1 MTVNRYTKLIKTLK
15 ETPTNSMGGV
25 YSLNPAGYRLR
36 KPDAPKRFYPD
47 GNNQFPPGI
56 PGNDGD
62 PFYLRPAGF
71 WDGGNDWESY
81 QIADGTQ
88 DYLIDDPTGKST
100 SGLIAEDG
108 TVKAALP
115 PNSRHFIL
123 GPLVDG
129 YVINHG
135 YDNYTNIGYLQKD
148 TRQFVLLARIQG
160 QFTADLHDEGARV
173 WDGTESQLT
182 VYNSNFTLEMAEWFR
197 DQIISGSFTPNLPYF
212 YSGGVPQR
220 PVTPSQCPNCPPSMF
235 AGVGPGTTGQFGK
248 GNQQPTLGT
257 LFTNPEGD
265 SGDQVKAGIFNLTP
279 DQQQVVM
286 NALMLGLDIAA
297 VIAFLFPEPSS
308 TAAGAAHLAT
318 KFRYA
323 AKVGQALN
331 KFNPFKTAARA
342 KSWWNRGR
350 NTRIP
355 NENKASWKQ
364 LRTDDRQQ
372 IGRFVNPKNPTNPD
386 GSPRLTGGS
395 LPNPTKGY
403 QMKQFFTGRGGATR
417 SFNPFL
423 GPGQGLRSGPTP
435 LARQQI
441 ERPARAIG
449 RAVRGAGKKFRKE
462 EFDLYQTLLETAP
475 TGSGLAGGTEVA
487 DAYVDTVS
495 QDASPDQL
503 EQAANDANDI
513 ATQGGQGLSD
523 SDLEQIDN
531 QAEQDARELYKR
543 MDNPNS
549 MSTEQIRSAVTEIY
563 NSNSE
568 WLYGAFDQYESLVP
582 DDAEFDRIEQEHEN
596 KKIELQTNIDNIKLE
611 IKEIDDQYSG
621 GAYGS
626 FNYKGVRVR
635 TDKNWGS
642 QFTPQNF
649 ESSGQSWEDYSALRV
664 KLGFLNGNSG
674 PTEYGRYLPIGWS
687 AILNAKENGH
697 TSANFSGI
705 AKEIVAKGEELD
717 AITSHPNYPQP
728 GRNIYYTEADYLEA
742 KELQDKAGE
751 VFAEYRN
758 LWEGP
763 GGYDDIYDQMWDY
776 DRRSEEM
783 QTELAYA
790 AALRKQELE
799 RELENIDTEIS
810 DDALY
815 EQYDALMKP
824 FYVAII
830 KDWNT
835 FVNLFNVMTAD
846 AYDNYNWLWKN
857 YGLPAA
863 EWYIKNQ
870 KKPMKSNPFI
880 PKGAYLPLALENPLE
895 TDPFSLEGLT
905 PTSISSMSE
914 AEKKKLIR
922 QLIAQGLVNPD
933 GSIKAHAVSDDVTGD
948 MIRGL
953 EQMIKDAGPMAP
965 MPMEPSDTD
974 GYNMPTPPADEL
986 LDPDRTDEILAQ
998 VTSGENLLP
1007 PGIKDILDKGRNKPA
1022 RTGTSAG
1029 QTERNEIIKYLNSPE
1044 GRDLQRDNPDTFDQL
1059 TNIIIFS
1066 KQSGGDSTDIATD
1079 ARNPMG
1085 TGDQAM
1091 AGAAALIGNPAVQ
1104 AAAAQGLAAL
1114 AAFVGSMGLAKQI
1127 MNKIDQGGEGSLNLD
1142 DYENP
1147 YKKQQGERESEKMSD
1162 LEGEIERKEAGQS
1175 QKETQEKGEAE
1186 QKRKD
1191 AEKEVK
1197 EAEASGNEDRIDRAY
1212 RNYQNAVK
1220 NKQRVNNKWKNQKKL
1235 PGYKGE
1241 SYVPKFLDKR
1251 DRLLTES
1258 KNPNQ
1263 RRILKEIRKPVE
1275 IKEAPSKYKIK
1286 FTNKNTFSSQT
1297 DELVS
1302 KANVRGQ
1309 QWRDENKRW
1318 SGYETTEKDNIIQ
1331 DRVGHGKQAWEYML
1345 DEGTKK
1351 SEWRTKEVQEELNKI
1366 AHEKAMLK
1374 ENPEFRSPFGN
1385 VEVTTTEK
1393 NIKNF
1398 EKVNRI
1404 KKVVVDKKV
1413 FSNKE
1418 IKPEYPEDDKMSKAY
1433 SMPDVL
1439 DQEKSPFGKGE
1450 VQNPEFGKIEF
1461 EHEKLKSGE
1470 RASAYYKRLDPI
1482 SAKSMPDAA
1491 YPQIDDLKNQARKKP
1506 K

>member
-15 ETPTNSMGGV
+15 ESPTNSMGGV
-25 YSLNPAGYRLR
+25 YSLNPQGFDLR
-36 KPDAPKRFYPD
+36 KSDVAKKFYPGID
-47 GNNQFPPGI
+47 GNFPNGI
-56 PGNDGD
+56 PGSEGD

-71 WDGGNDWESY
+71 WDGGDDWESY
-81 QIADGTQ
+81 EVSDGSQ
-88 DYLIDDPTGKST
+88 DYLLEDPTGKST
-100 SGLIAEDG
+100 SRLIADDG
-108 TVKAALP
+108 SVKAALP

-129 YVINHG
+129 YVPNHG
-135 YDNYTNIGYLQKD
+135 YDNFTNIGYLQKD

-160 QFTADLHDEGARV
+160 QFTADLHSEGARV
-173 WDGTESQLT
+173 WDGTEGQLT
-182 VYNSNFTLEMAEWFR
+182 IINSNFTLEMAEWFR
-197 DQIISGSFTPNLPYF
+197 DQITAGSFTPNVPYF
-212 YSGGVPQR
+212 YSGGVPQQ
-220 PVTPSQCPNCPPSMF
+220 PQTPAQCPNCPPNMF
-235 AGVGPGTTGQFGK
+235 GGVGPGTNRQFGTGK
-248 GNQQPTLGT
+248 LPTLGT
-257 LFTNPEGD
+257 QYTNPTPD
-265 SGDQVKAGIFNLTP
+265 SGDQLKANIFNLTP

-297 VIAFLFPEPSS
+297 VIAFLFPEPST

-323 AKVGQALN
+323 AKIGQALN

-364 LRTDDRQQ
+364 LRLDDRQQ

-386 GSPRLTGGS
+386 GSPRLTGGA

-449 RAVRGAGKKFRKE
+449 RAVRRSGKKFRKE
-462 EFDLYQTLLETAP
+462 EFDLYQTLLETAI
-475 TGSGLAGGTEVA
+475 GSGPAGGTEIA
-487 DAYVDTVS
+487 DAYFDTVS

-523 SDLEQIDN
+523 SKLEQIDN
-531 QAEQDARELYKR
+531 QAEQDARELFKR

-549 MSTEQIRSAVTEIY
+549 MSTEQIRSAVTEIWD
-563 NSNSE
+563 SNSE
-568 WLYGAFDQYESLVP
+568 WLLGAFDQYDSLIP
-582 DDAEFDRIEQEHEN
+582 DDAKFDKIEQEHEN
-596 KKIELQTNIDNIKLE
+596 KKIELQTTKDNIELE

-626 FNYKGVRVR
+626 FNYKGIRIY

-674 PTEYGRYLPIGWS
+674 PTEYGRYLPIGWKTV
-687 AILNAKENGH
+687 LNAKENGR

-705 AKEIVAKGEELD
+705 AREIVAKGEELD
-717 AITSHPNYPQP
+717 AITSNPNFPQP
-728 GRNIYYTEADYLEA
+728 GQNIYYTEADYLEA
-742 KELQDKAGE
+742 VELQNKAGK
-751 VFAEYRN
+751 VFAEYKN

-763 GGYDDIYDQMWDY
+763 GGFDDIYDQMWDY
-776 DRRSEEM
+776 DRRSKEM

-880 PKGAYLPLALENPLE
+880 PAGAYLPLAKEDPLE
-895 TDPFSLEGLT
+895 TDPFALTNVTPGEIANMSPEEKRKLKQSLSALGISYGDIAYGGVDALDLT
-905 PTSISSMSE
+905 SD
-914 AEKKKLIR
+914 A
-922 QLIAQGLVNPD
+922 IAAVAGIGVAGLVGLYNVTAD
-933 GSIKAHAVSDDVTGD
+933 AATNFINAIKTNVGDAVRQGD
-948 MIRGL
+948 
-953 EQMIKDAGPMAP
+953 K
-965 MPMEPSDTD
+965 
-974 GYNMPTPPADEL
+974 
-986 LDPDRTDEILAQ
+986 
-998 VTSGENLLP
+998 V
-1007 PGIKDILDKGRNKPA
+1007 
-1022 RTGTSAG
+1022 
-1029 QTERNEIIKYLNSPE
+1029 
-1044 GRDLQRDNPDTFDQL
+1044 
-1059 TNIIIFS
+1059 
-1066 KQSGGDSTDIATD
+1066 
-1079 ARNPMG
+1079 
-1085 TGDQAM
+1085 
-1091 AGAAALIGNPAVQ
+1091 
-1104 AAAAQGLAAL
+1104 
-1114 AAFVGSMGLAKQI
+1114 
-1127 MNKIDQGGEGSLNLD
+1127 
-1142 DYENP
+1142 
-1147 YKKQQGERESEKMSD
+1147 EK
-1162 LEGEIERKEAGQS
+1162 GQS
-1175 QKETQEKGEAE
+1175 QREKQEKADAAQELDDATAELEA
-1186 QKRKD
+1186 
-1191 AEKEVK
+1191 AN
-1197 EAEASGNEDRIDRAY
+1197 ASGNEERIERAEE
-1212 RNYQNAVK
+1212 RRANAVK
-1220 NKQRVNNKWKNQKKL
+1220 NKQRVRNKWKNQKKL

-1241 SYVPKFLDKR
+1241 SYKPKFLDKR

-1258 KNPNQ
+1258 KNSNQ
-1263 RRILKEIRKPVE
+1263 RKILREIRKPVT
-1275 IKEAPSKYKIK
+1275 IKEAPTKYKIN
-1286 FTNKNTFSSQT
+1286 FSNNNTFSSQT
-1297 DELVS
+1297 DELVG
-1302 KANVRGQ
+1302 KANARGQ
-1309 QWRDENKRW
+1309 QWKSENKRW

-1331 DRVGHGKQAWEYML
+1331 DRVGHGKQAWEYMI
-1345 DEGTKK
+1345 EQGTQK

-1374 ENPEFRSPFGN
+1374 ENPDFKSPFGD
-1385 VEVTTTEK
+1385 VEVSTTEK

-1398 EKVNRI
+1398 ETVNKI

-1418 IKPEYPEDDKMSKAY
+1418 IKPEYPEDDKMSKEY
-1433 SMPDVL
+1433 SMPPVL
-1439 DQEKSPFGKGE
+1439 DKEKSPFSKGE

-1491 YPQIDDLKNQARKKP
+1491 YPQIDNFKNQARKKP

>member
-1 MTVNRYTKLIKTLK
+1 
-15 ETPTNSMGGV
+15 
-25 YSLNPAGYRLR
+25 
-36 KPDAPKRFYPD
+36 
-47 GNNQFPPGI
+47 
-56 PGNDGD
+56 
-62 PFYLRPAGF
+62 
-71 WDGGNDWESY
+71 
-81 QIADGTQ
+81 
-88 DYLIDDPTGKST
+88 
-100 SGLIAEDG
+100 
-108 TVKAALP
+108 
-115 PNSRHFIL
+115 
-123 GPLVDG
+123 
-129 YVINHG
+129 
-135 YDNYTNIGYLQKD
+135 
-148 TRQFVLLARIQG
+148 
-160 QFTADLHDEGARV
+160 
-173 WDGTESQLT
+173 
-182 VYNSNFTLEMAEWFR
+182 
-197 DQIISGSFTPNLPYF
+197 
-212 YSGGVPQR
+212 
-220 PVTPSQCPNCPPSMF
+220 
-235 AGVGPGTTGQFGK
+235 
-248 GNQQPTLGT
+248 
-257 LFTNPEGD
+257 
-265 SGDQVKAGIFNLTP
+265 
-279 DQQQVVM
+279 
-286 NALMLGLDIAA
+286 
-297 VIAFLFPEPSS
+297 
-308 TAAGAAHLAT
+308 
-318 KFRYA
+318 
-323 AKVGQALN
+323 
-331 KFNPFKTAARA
+331 
-342 KSWWNRGR
+342 
-350 NTRIP
+350 
-355 NENKASWKQ
+355 
-364 LRTDDRQQ
+364 
-372 IGRFVNPKNPTNPD
+372 
-386 GSPRLTGGS
+386 
-395 LPNPTKGY
+395 
-403 QMKQFFTGRGGATR
+403 MKQFFTGRGGATR

-449 RAVRGAGKKFRKE
+449 RAVRRAGKKFRKE

-475 TGSGLAGGTEVA
+475 TGSGPAGGTEVA

-495 QDASPDQL
+495 QDSSPDQL

-531 QAEQDARELYKR
+531 QAEQDARELFKR

-549 MSTEQIRSAVTEIY
+549 MSTEQINSAVNEIY
-563 NSNSE
+563 DSNSE
-568 WLYGAFDQYESLVP
+568 WLLGAFDQYDSLIP

-621 GAYGS
+621 GSYGS
-626 FNYKGVRVR
+626 YNYKGIRVH
-635 TDKNWGS
+635 TDKNWGL

-687 AILNAKENGH
+687 AILDAKENGH

-717 AITSHPNYPQP
+717 AITSHPNFPQP

-742 KELQDKAGE
+742 KELQDKAGK

-763 GGYDDIYDQMWDY
+763 GGYDDIYNQMWDY

-783 QTELAYA
+783 QRDLAYA
-790 AALRKQELE
+790 AALRRQELE

-810 DDALY
+810 DDSLY
-815 EQYDALMKP
+815 EQWDALMRP

-880 PKGAYLPLALENPLE
+880 PKGAYIPLALENPLE
-895 TDPFSLEGLT
+895 TDPFSLKDLT

-933 GSIKAHAVSDDVTGD
+933 GSIKAHAVSDDVTSD

-965 MPMEPSDTD
+965 MPTEPSDTD
-974 GYNMPTPPADEL
+974 GYNMPMPPADEL

-1007 PGIKDILDKGRNKPA
+1007 PGIKDILDKGRNTPA
-1022 RTGTSAG
+1022 RSGTTAG
-1029 QTERNEIIKYLNSPE
+1029 EKERNEIIKYLNSPE

-1059 TNIIIFS
+1059 TNIIILS

-1085 TGDQAM
+1085 TGDQLM

-1127 MNKIDQGGEGSLNLD
+1127 MNQINNTGGT
-1142 DYENP
+1142 DYDAGPGVDKVGDWNKNQDLGKELTP
-1147 YKKQQGERESEKMSD
+1147 EQQAEVEAAGKELRDAEREY
-1162 LEGEIERKEAGQS
+1162 GEIRSNPDATDI
-1175 QKETQEKGEAE
+1175 QKEIA
-1186 QKRKD
+1186 
-1191 AEKEVK
+1191 KERV
-1197 EAEASGNEDRIDRAY
+1197 DRA
-1212 RNYQNAVK
+1212 RK
-1220 NKQRVNNKWKNQKKL
+1220 NRQRVRRKHREENKNRK
-1235 PGYKGE
+1235 E

-1263 RRILKEIRKPVE
+1263 RRILREIRQPVE
-1275 IKEAPSKYKIK
+1275 IKKAPSKYKIN

-1302 KANVRGQ
+1302 KANARGQ

-1374 ENPEFRSPFGN
+1374 ENPDFMSPFGN

-1418 IKPEYPEDDKMSKAY
+1418 IKPEYPEDDKTSKAY

-1439 DQEKSPFGKGE
+1439 DQEKSPFSKGE

-1491 YPQIDDLKNQARKKP
+1491 YPQIDDLKNQLLRNLSNP
-1506 K
+1506 LSSWTSLS